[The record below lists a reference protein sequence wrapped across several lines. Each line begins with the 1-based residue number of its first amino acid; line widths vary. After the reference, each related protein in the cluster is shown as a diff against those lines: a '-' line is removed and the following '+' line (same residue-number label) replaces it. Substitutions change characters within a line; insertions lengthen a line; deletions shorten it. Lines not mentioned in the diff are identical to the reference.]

1 MPEIVSCRFE
11 VSGVRSDRD
20 VKKALQALYDIFAE
34 HGIGQATFELRGDEH
49 AQLFVKHADT
59 VHPDPEIIGRALAR
73 AGDYRVVSAH
83 LHAPEHGGAA
93 DTGPQAPDTT
103 D

>member
-34 HGIGQATFELRGDEH
+34 HGLGQATFELTGDEH
-49 AQLFVKHADT
+49 AQLYVKHPDT
-59 VHPDPEIIGRALAR
+59 VRPDPQIIEKALAR
-73 AGDYRVVSAH
+73 AGDFRVVSSR
-83 LHAPEHGGAA
+83 LHPS
-93 DTGPQAPDTT
+93 D
-103 D
+103 

>member
-11 VSGVRSDRD
+11 VSGVKSDKD
-20 VKKALQALYDIFAE
+20 VKRALQSLYDIFAE
-34 HGIGQATFELRGDEH
+34 HGIGQATFELTGDEH

-59 VHPDPEIIGRALAR
+59 VHPDPAIIEQALAR

-83 LHAPEHGGAA
+83 LHAADHDGPA
-93 DTGPQAPDTT
+93 DTAD
-103 D
+103 

>member
-11 VSGVRSDRD
+11 VSGVRTDRD
-20 VKKALQALYDIFAE
+20 VKKALQSLYDIFAE
-34 HGIGQATFELRGDEH
+34 HGIGQATFELTGNEH

-73 AGDYRVVSAH
+73 AGDYRVVSTH
-83 LHAPEHGGAA
+83 LHDSGDGRATGHA
-93 DTGPQAPDTT
+93 D
-103 D
+103 